1 MSAWKVCT
9 DLAPVRTAA
18 QNAHARALLTSACTG
33 TGRGEVVR
41 AVGAQVGEK
50 GSTQILTACSQPPLT
65 PLCGASPLPGGRQD
79 LHAAWTAKRPSLD

>member
-18 QNAHARALLTSACTG
+18 QNAHARASSPALARG

-50 GSTQILTACSQPPLT
+50 GSTQILTACSQPL
-65 PLCGASPLPGGRQD
+65 
-79 LHAAWTAKRPSLD
+79 